1 MQDFTHF
8 NEQGRAKM
16 VDVGEKPV
24 SVRTAVAAGR
34 VLVNPE
40 TFALIRS
47 GGMKKGDVLTVAQ
60 IAGVMGAK
68 RTPELIPM
76 CHPILLDGIDLE
88 LRLDEES
95 CAVEIRATVSSA
107 GRTGV
112 EMEAL
117 TAVSTAALTVYDM
130 CKAVQKDM
138 VISDLRLLQKTGGV
152 HGDYERMAEARATK
166 QRS

>member
-1 MQDFTHF
+1 MPDFTHF

-40 TFALIRS
+40 TFALIKS

-60 IAGVMGAK
+60 VAGVMGAK
-68 RTPELIPM
+68 HTPDLIPM
-76 CHPILLDGIDLE
+76 CHPILLDGINLT
-88 LRLDEES
+88 LHLDERRCS
-95 CAVEIRATVSSA
+95 VEIEATVSCA

-138 VISDLRLLQKTGGV
+138 VIADIRLLNKTGGV
-152 HGDYERMAEARATK
+152 HGDYERK
-166 QRS
+166 NDV

>member
-1 MQDFTHF
+1 MADFTHF
-8 NEQGRAKM
+8 NDEGRAKM

-24 SVRTAVAAGR
+24 TVRTAVAAAR
-34 VLVNPE
+34 VLVNEE
-40 TFALIRS
+40 TFRLIKT

-60 IAGVMGAK
+60 VAGVMGAK
-68 RTPELIPM
+68 RTPDLIPM
-76 CHPILLDGIDLE
+76 CHPILIDGINLS
-88 LRLDEES
+88 LHLDEARH
-95 CAVEIRATVSSA
+95 AVEIEATVSCA

-138 VISDLRLLQKTGGV
+138 VISDIRLVRKTGGV
-152 HGDYERMAEARATK
+152 HGDYERSE
-166 QRS
+166 

>member
-1 MQDFTHF
+1 MADFTHF
-8 NEQGRAKM
+8 NDEGRAKM

-24 SVRTAVAAGR
+24 TVRTAVAAAR
-34 VLVNPE
+34 VLVNEE
-40 TFALIRS
+40 TFRLIKT

-60 IAGVMGAK
+60 VAGVMGAK
-68 RTPELIPM
+68 RTPDLIPM
-76 CHPILLDGIDLE
+76 CHPILIDGINLS
-88 LRLDEES
+88 LHLDEARRS
-95 CAVEIRATVSSA
+95 VEIEATVSCA

-138 VISDLRLLQKTGGV
+138 VISDIRLVSKTGGV
-152 HGDYERMAEARATK
+152 HGDYERSK
-166 QRS
+166 

>member
-24 SVRTAVAAGR
+24 TVRTAVAAGR
-34 VLVNPE
+34 VLVNE
-40 TFALIRS
+40 NTFALIKS

-60 IAGVMGAK
+60 VAGVMGAK
-68 RTPELIPM
+68 RTPDLIPM
-76 CHPILLDGIDLE
+76 CHPILIGGINLE
-88 LRLDEES
+88 LSLDETRHS
-95 CAVEIRATVSSA
+95 VEIRATVSCD

-138 VISDLRLLQKTGGV
+138 VISDIRLVSKTGGV
-152 HGDYERMAEARATK
+152 HGDYERKDET
-166 QRS
+166 

>member
-1 MQDFTHF
+1 MPDFTHF
-8 NEQGRAKM
+8 NDQGRAKM

-24 SVRTAVAAGR
+24 TIRTAVAAGR
-34 VLVNPE
+34 VLVNHE
-40 TFALIRS
+40 TFALIKS

-60 IAGVMGAK
+60 VAGVMGAK
-68 RTPELIPM
+68 RTPDLIPM
-76 CHPILLDGIDLE
+76 CHPILIDGINLA
-88 LRLDEES
+88 LHLDEQRCS
-95 CAVEIRATVSSA
+95 VEIEAMVSCA

-138 VISDLRLLQKTGGV
+138 VIADIRLLNKTGGV
-152 HGDYERMAEARATK
+152 HGDYERK
-166 QRS
+166 PDK